1 MPIEATDWASTHLQ
15 PEGDWAKARARLA
28 EGIKTLGLALEDRQQ
43 EQMMAYLAL
52 LARWSQAYNLT
63 AITEP
68 MAMVDRHLLDSL
80 SLCPWIPKG
89 LVVDAGTGAGL
100 PGLVLAI
107 AGVGE
112 RFILVDSNGKKIRF
126 IRQACRS
133 LGLHQAT
140 PVQGRVES
148 LTLDQ
153 APQVVVARALA
164 PLGRLVEW
172 TRHWLDAGTV
182 LLAMKADLQETE
194 VDQVPT
200 SYNVSI
206 QTLQSADPTLTR
218 RLVLVGHAEA
228 IERLESKP

>member
-1 MPIEATDWASTHLQ
+1 MRTEATTAAHLQ
-15 PEGDWAKARARLA
+15 PDGEWVKARARLA
-28 EGIKTLGLALEDRQQ
+28 EGIQTMGLVVNEAKQ

-52 LARWSQAYNLT
+52 LARWSRAYNLT

-68 MAMVDRHLLDSL
+68 VAMVDRHLLDSL

-100 PGLVLAI
+100 PGMVLVI

-112 RFILVDSNGKKIRF
+112 KLILVDSNGKKIRF

-133 LGLHQAT
+133 LGLNQVT
-140 PVQGRVES
+140 PMQGRVES
-148 LTLDQ
+148 LTLDET
-153 APQVVVARALA
+153 PQVVVARALA

-172 TRHWLDAGTV
+172 TRRWLDAGTV

-194 VDQVPT
+194 VNQVSA

-206 QTLQSADPTLTR
+206 QALQSADPTLTR

-228 IERLESKP
+228 IARLESKQ

>member
-1 MPIEATDWASTHLQ
+1 MHTEASAATHLQ
-15 PEGDWAKARARLA
+15 PDGEWAEARARLA
-28 EGIKTLGLALEDRQQ
+28 DGIQTMGLAVDEARQ

-52 LARWSQAYNLT
+52 LARWNRAYNLT

-68 MAMVDRHLLDSL
+68 LAMVDRHLLDSL
-80 SLCPWIPKG
+80 SLSPWIPKG

-100 PGLVLAI
+100 PGMVLAI

-112 RFILVDSNGKKIRF
+112 QYILVDSNGKKIRF

-133 LGLHQAT
+133 LGLNQVT

-148 LTLDQ
+148 LTLEKT
-153 APQVVVARALA
+153 PQVVVARALA

-172 TRHWLDAGTV
+172 TRHWLDQGAV

-194 VDQVPT
+194 VDQVDA

-206 QTLQSADPTLTR
+206 QTLKSADPTLTR

-228 IERLESKP
+228 IERLENKQ